1 MDCSLSSAR
10 VFRFLSWYLLDVG
23 CGVGQPLIVYVLYYV
38 TVRIDCRKGTFW
50 LESFAL
56 RTRTLWATSSRGPRF
71 HSMYR
76 LRAQAFSNPTGATKV
91 RTDHVR
97 TAGLSICLDPLS
109 ECERMGSS
117 RLATLSCVNCQAPL
131 EHSIPRRLHPT
142 AAQNL
147 PEVNVQREAAADT
160 PALADPWHMDTLGS
174 GHQPS
179 SYHTRRCSAGLAIRR
194 ERAIFKGPRS
204 GDADLTQ
211 SNRARASS
219 RPAQS
224 VHNCGKPQE
233 RRAARKGGT
242 WHVLRRTVRVTMF
255 DASLCMCC
263 VLICTT
269 Y

>member
-76 LRAQAFSNPTGATKV
+76 LRAQAFSNPIGATKV

-109 ECERMGSS
+109 ECEHGQLSTADAELCQLSS
-117 RLATLSCVNCQAPL
+117 TSRTFHAPT
-131 EHSIPRRLHPT
+131 PT
-142 AAQNL
+142 SDRSA
-147 PEVNVQREAAADT
+147 E
-160 PALADPWHMDTLGS
+160 PA
-174 GHQPS
+174 
-179 SYHTRRCSAGLAIRR
+179 
-194 ERAIFKGPRS
+194 RS
-204 GDADLTQ
+204 
-211 SNRARASS
+211 
-219 RPAQS
+219 
-224 VHNCGKPQE
+224 
-233 RRAARKGGT
+233 
-242 WHVLRRTVRVTMF
+242 
-255 DASLCMCC
+255 
-263 VLICTT
+263 
-269 Y
+269 